1 MGETRTM
8 KMPNAKC
15 RMTNEGKIFR
25 IIDANINRAVEGVRV
40 VEEIARFVLD
50 DKKATKELKDIR
62 STLRLSGKK
71 LGILKS
77 RQVLTDVGRDS
88 FSKSEAKRETL
99 LDIFT
104 ANIKR
109 VQEALRVLEE
119 FSKLTAPKIGQT
131 FKKIRF
137 QIYELEKVL
146 FTKLSK
152 RLKLDFNLYLV
163 TDPQF
168 DHIKGAKAAIAGG
181 VKIIQLRDKG
191 GDKKKYLSLAKK
203 MRALTKKSG
212 ITFIVNDY
220 VDIAKEVGA
229 DGVHVGQDDL
239 QKTTVAKIRQVLGD
253 DKIIGVTTRDLDQA
267 KKAEKDGADYVS
279 LGPIFATPSKPG
291 VEPRGVEKLAKVV
304 NSLKIPVVAIG
315 GINQGNVKE
324 ILSAGCSRFAV
335 IRAVL
340 KDERNIINRAKDF
353 SRISLPHH
361 DCR

>member
-1 MGETRTM
+1 MSY
-8 KMPNAKC
+8 
-15 RMTNEGKIFR
+15 EGWDVREKKSIKR

-40 VEEIARFVLD
+40 IEEISRFVLE
-50 DKKATKELKDIR
+50 DKKTTGELKHIRSVLRLLAKEL
-62 STLRLSGKK
+62 G
-71 LGILKS
+71 
-77 RQVLTDVGRDS
+77 VLNNRKISTDVGKDS
-88 FSKSEAKRETL
+88 FSKTEARRETL
-99 LDIFT
+99 LDIFA

-119 FSKLTAPKIGQT
+119 FSKLTAPKAGQT

-146 FTKLSK
+146 FAKLSK

-191 GDKKKYLSLAKK
+191 GDKKKYLGLAKK
-203 MRALTKKSG
+203 MRALTSSAG
-212 ITFIVNDY
+212 VTFIVNDY

-239 QKTTVAKIRQVLGD
+239 KKTTVAKIRKVLGD
-253 DKIIGVTTRDLDQA
+253 DKIIGVTTRDLEQA

-279 LGPIFATPSKPG
+279 LGPIFKTPSKPG
-291 VEPRGVEKLAKVV
+291 VEPRGVKKLAQVV
-304 NSLKIPVVAIG
+304 KALRIPVVAIG
-315 GINQGNVKE
+315 GIDQSNVKQV
-324 ILSAGCSRFAV
+324 LGTGCSRFAV

-340 KDERNIINRAKDF
+340 KHKSPASAIKKLQI
-353 SRISLPHH
+353 
-361 DCR
+361 

>member
-1 MGETRTM
+1 M
-8 KMPNAKC
+8 KNEKLKIK
-15 RMTNEGKIFR
+15 NEGRLLR

-50 DKKATKELKDIR
+50 DKLVTRELKDIR
-62 STLRLSGKK
+62 SSLRLAGKK
-71 LGILKS
+71 LKILDS
-77 RQVLTDVGRDS
+77 RQVATDVGKDS
-88 FSKSEAKRETL
+88 FSKTEAKRETL
-99 LDIFT
+99 LDIFS

-119 FSKLTAPKIGQT
+119 FSKLTAPPVSKT

-137 QIYELEKVL
+137 QTYELEKNL
-146 FTKLSK
+146 FIKLSK

-191 GDKKKYLSLAKK
+191 GDKKKYLGLAKK
-203 MRALTKKSG
+203 MRALTKKDG
-212 ITFIVNDY
+212 VTFIVNDY
-220 VDIAKEVGA
+220 VDIAKAVGA

-239 QKTTVAKIRQVLGD
+239 QKTTVKKIREVLGE
-253 DKIIGVTTRDLDQA
+253 DKLIGVTTRNLNQA

-291 VEPRGVEKLAKVV
+291 IEPRGVKKLAQVV
-304 NSLKIPVVAIG
+304 QSLRIPVVAIG
-315 GINQGNVKE
+315 GINQFNVKE
-324 ILSAGCSRFAV
+324 VLGVGCSRFAV

-340 KDERNIINRAKDF
+340 KKKNPARAVKKLQ
-353 SRISLPHH
+353 S
-361 DCR
+361 

>member
-1 MGETRTM
+1 VRE
-8 KMPNAKC
+8 KKSI
-15 RMTNEGKIFR
+15 KR

-40 VEEIARFVLD
+40 IEEISRFVLE
-50 DKKATKELKDIR
+50 DKKTTGELKHIRSVLRLLAKEL
-62 STLRLSGKK
+62 G
-71 LGILKS
+71 
-77 RQVLTDVGRDS
+77 VLNNRKISTDVGKDS
-88 FSKSEAKRETL
+88 FSKTEARRETL
-99 LDIFT
+99 LDIFA

-119 FSKLTAPKIGQT
+119 FSKLTAPKAGQT

-146 FTKLSK
+146 FAKLSK

-191 GDKKKYLSLAKK
+191 GDKKKYLGLAKK
-203 MRALTKKSG
+203 MRALTSSAG
-212 ITFIVNDY
+212 VTFIVNDY

-239 QKTTVAKIRQVLGD
+239 KKTTVAKIRKVLGD
-253 DKIIGVTTRDLDQA
+253 DKIIGVTTRDLEQA

-279 LGPIFATPSKPG
+279 LGPIFKTPSKPG
-291 VEPRGVEKLAKVV
+291 VEPRGVKKLAQVV
-304 NSLKIPVVAIG
+304 KALRIPVVAIG
-315 GINQGNVKE
+315 GIDQSNVKQV
-324 ILSAGCSRFAV
+324 LGTGCSRFAV

-340 KDERNIINRAKDF
+340 KHKSPASAIKKLQI
-353 SRISLPHH
+353 
-361 DCR
+361 

>member
-1 MGETRTM
+1 VGETRTM

-40 VEEIARFVLD
+40 IEEIARFVLD
-50 DKKATKELKDIR
+50 DKEATSKLKDIR
-62 STLRLSGKK
+62 SLIRKSSSQLVENEFQFQQRDV
-71 LGILKS
+71 LK
-77 RQVLTDVGRDS
+77 DVG
-88 FSKSEAKRETL
+88 SKSYTKGEAKRESL
-99 LDIFT
+99 LDIFS

-109 VQEALRVLEE
+109 AQEALRVLEE
-119 FSKLTAPKIGQT
+119 FSKLTVPQVGKI

-137 QIYELEKVL
+137 QVYELEKVL
-146 FTKLSK
+146 YAKLAK

-168 DHIKGAKAAIAGG
+168 DHMKGAKAAIAGG

-191 GDKKKYLSLAKK
+191 GDKKEYLALAKK
-203 MRALTKKSG
+203 MRALTKKTG
-212 ITFIVNDY
+212 VTFIVNDY

-239 QKTTVAKIRQVLGD
+239 KKTTVKKIRQVLGN
-253 DKIIGVTTRDLDQA
+253 DKIIGVTTRDLEQA

-291 VEPRGVEKLAKVV
+291 VEPRGVKKLAQVV
-304 NSLKIPVVAIG
+304 KSLGIPVVAIG

-324 ILSAGCSRFAV
+324 ILAAGCSRFAV

-340 KDERNIINRAKDF
+340 KQKNAVLASQRLLEPR
-353 SRISLPHH
+353 
-361 DCR
+361 

>member
-1 MGETRTM
+1 MRE
-8 KMPNAKC
+8 KKSI
-15 RMTNEGKIFR
+15 KR

-40 VEEIARFVLD
+40 IEEISRFVLE
-50 DKKATKELKDIR
+50 DKKTTGELKHIRSVLRLLAKEL
-62 STLRLSGKK
+62 G
-71 LGILKS
+71 
-77 RQVLTDVGRDS
+77 VLNNRKISTDVGKDS
-88 FSKSEAKRETL
+88 FSKTEARRETL
-99 LDIFT
+99 LDIFA

-119 FSKLTAPKIGQT
+119 FSKLTAPKAGQT

-146 FTKLSK
+146 FAKLSK

-191 GDKKKYLSLAKK
+191 GDKKKYLGLAKK
-203 MRALTKKSG
+203 MRALTSSAG
-212 ITFIVNDY
+212 VTFIVNDY

-239 QKTTVAKIRQVLGD
+239 KKTTVAKIRKVLGD
-253 DKIIGVTTRDLDQA
+253 DKIIGVTTRDLEQA

-279 LGPIFATPSKPG
+279 LGPIFKTPSKPG
-291 VEPRGVEKLAKVV
+291 VEPRGVKKLAQVV
-304 NSLKIPVVAIG
+304 KALRIPVVAIG
-315 GINQGNVKE
+315 GIDQSNVKQV
-324 ILSAGCSRFAV
+324 LGTGCSRFAV

-340 KDERNIINRAKDF
+340 KHKSPASAIKKLQI
-353 SRISLPHH
+353 
-361 DCR
+361 

>member
-1 MGETRTM
+1 M
-8 KMPNAKC
+8 KCKMQNAKC
-15 RMTNEGKIFR
+15 KTITENLKVFR
-25 IIDANINRAVEGVRV
+25 ILDANINRAVEGVRV
-40 VEEIARFVLD
+40 VEEIARFILD

-62 STLRLSGKK
+62 SALRMSGKK
-71 LGILKS
+71 LGAIKS
-77 RQVLTDVGRDS
+77 RQVATDVGRAS

-99 LDIFT
+99 LDIFA

-119 FSKLTAPKIGQT
+119 FSKLTAPKAGQT

-146 FTKLSK
+146 FAKLSK

-168 DHIKGAKAAIAGG
+168 DHIKGVKAAIAGG
-181 VKIIQLRDKG
+181 VKIIQLREKG
-191 GDKKKYLSLAKK
+191 GDKKKYLGLAKK
-203 MRALTKKSG
+203 MRAITSSAG
-212 ITFIVNDY
+212 VTFIVNDY
-220 VDIAKEVGA
+220 VDVAKEVGA

-239 QKTTVAKIRQVLGD
+239 KKTTVQKIRKVLGD
-253 DKIIGVTTRDLDQA
+253 DKLIGVTTRNLVQA

-291 VEPRGVEKLAKVV
+291 VEPRGVKQLAKVV
-304 NSLKIPVVAIG
+304 KSLKIPVVAIG
-315 GINQGNVKE
+315 GINQANIKKVQG
-324 ILSAGCSRFAV
+324 AGCSRFAV

-340 KDERNIINRAKDF
+340 GEKDITSA
-353 SRISLPHH
+353 SRKLLGQ
-361 DCR
+361 R